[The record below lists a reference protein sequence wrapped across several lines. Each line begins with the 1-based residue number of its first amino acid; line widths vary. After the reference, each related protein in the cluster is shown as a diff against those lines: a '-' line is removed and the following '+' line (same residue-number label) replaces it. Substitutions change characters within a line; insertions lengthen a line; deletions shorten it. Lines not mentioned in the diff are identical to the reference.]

1 MNEIFFFY
9 FRLIIILSIGWLQNS
24 LGMTAV
30 ELPIDCTLGTNCWI
44 TNLPRH
50 FREGKEVDYQCGRRT
65 LPGHRGTDF
74 ILENIEQ
81 TKRGVDVLS
90 PFDGVV
96 KAIRDGIEDINVD
109 IGGLDKIK
117 DQECGNGVV
126 ITTHDLEAQLCHM
139 QKGSISVKVGDR
151 VLSGERLGSVGLSG
165 NTNHSHL
172 YFGLSK
178 KNQEGHLSE
187 IDPFY
192 GNQPNCGLLP
202 QPLWK
207 NPDYLSENIKD
218 GIVYNY
224 GVAFQ
229 IPELAKVRAGYYQRI
244 IQPRHPKVI
253 MVFAD
258 VLSVDKGHKIKAQ
271 FLDSEDKVLFEQEHV
286 FSKYHPKYFFYVGK
300 NLHKKQIQ
308 GNFTI
313 KITYTKPDTS
323 VVTYNKT
330 VVLE

>member
-1 MNEIFFFY
+1 M
-9 FRLIIILSIGWLQNS
+9 
-24 LGMTAV
+24 
-30 ELPIDCTLGTNCWI
+30 
-44 TNLPRH
+44 
-50 FREGKEVDYQCGRRT
+50 
-65 LPGHRGTDF
+65 
-74 ILENIEQ
+74 EQ
-81 TKRGVDVLS
+81 MKQGVDILA

-96 KAIRDGIEDINVD
+96 KAVRDGIEDINVD

-151 VLSGERLGSVGLSG
+151 VLAGERLGSVGLSG
-165 NTNHSHL
+165 NTNHPHL
-172 YFGLSK
+172 YFALSK
-178 KNQEGHLSE
+178 KNQDGSLSE

-192 GNQPNCGLLP
+192 GDQPNCGLRP
-202 QPLWK
+202 QPLWA
-207 NPDYLSENIKD
+207 NPDYLSEHIKD

-229 IPELAKVRAGYYQRI
+229 IPELAKVREGYYQRI
-244 IQPRHPKVI
+244 IQPRNPEVI

-258 VLSVDKGHKIKAQ
+258 VLSVDKGHKMKVQ
-271 FLDSEDKVLFEQEHV
+271 FLDSEEKILFEKEHE
-286 FSKYHPKYFFYVGK
+286 FSKYQPKYFFYVGK
-300 NLHKKQIQ
+300 NLHKEQIH

-313 KITYTKPDTS
+313 KITYTKPDES
-323 VVTYNKT
+323 VVTYSKE